1 MVFIFLRENLAS
13 GKRKSRDQFCSK
25 MNEDFKNNFYF
36 KKKQWR
42 TLFFTKN
49 IHREVRAGA
58 TGNHEKK
65 LFIEKNVF
73 QYVLTTYQNL
83 KKNLLWFQKYLG
95 KTDFFFKF
103 QHPVSRKSKHL
114 RTKVI

>member
-13 GKRKSRDQFCSK
+13 DKRKSRDQFCSE
-25 MNEDFKNNFYF
+25 MNEDFKNNFCF
-36 KKKQWR
+36 KKKQWL
-42 TLFFTKN
+42 TLFSTKK

-58 TGNHEKK
+58 TGNYEKK
-65 LFIEKNVF
+65 LFVEKNVF

-83 KKNLLWFQKYLG
+83 KKDLLWFQKYLG

-103 QHPVSRKSKHL
+103 QHPVSQK
-114 RTKVI
+114 

>member
-1 MVFIFLRENLAS
+1 MAFIFLRENLALD
-13 GKRKSRDQFCSK
+13 KRKSKDQFCSK
-25 MNEDFKNNFYF
+25 MNEDLKNNFYF

-58 TGNHEKK
+58 TDKYEKK
-65 LFIEKNVF
+65 LFVEKNVF

-95 KTDFFFKF
+95 KTDFFFN
-103 QHPVSRKSKHL
+103 L
-114 RTKVI
+114 T